1 MIRAFVAI
9 PLPEENQ
16 LRIKDT
22 IETLRRLNLD
32 ARFPAVESV
41 HLTLKFLGNIE
52 EADVPAI
59 ASALDECCQTQ
70 SPFPVHLN
78 GLGAFPHSANPRVIW
93 MSVRAGR
100 ELDELQQLLET
111 QLVDLGFEAEE
122 RPFRPHL
129 TVARVKSRKN
139 LKELLRLLSSAH
151 NNFSAG
157 SFQVKSAALY
167 RSELK
172 PSGAVYSILHQ
183 FFLKEGP
190 AE

>member
-16 LRIKDT
+16 LQIKDA
-22 IETLRRLNLD
+22 IQTLRQLNLD
-32 ARFPAVESV
+32 ARFPTVGSI

-52 EADVPAI
+52 EAHVPPI
-59 ASALDECCQTQ
+59 ARALDQCCQTQ
-70 SPFPVHLN
+70 SPFRVQLR
-78 GLGAFPHSANPRVIW
+78 GLGAFPHSANPRVLW
-93 MSVRAGR
+93 MSVEAGR
-100 ELDELQQLLET
+100 ELNEMQQLLET

-129 TVARVKSRKN
+129 TVARVRSKKN
-139 LKELLRLLSSAH
+139 LKELVRLLSTEKGH
-151 NNFSAG
+151 FSAG

-183 FFLKEGP
+183 SFLEGGP
-190 AE
+190 VK